1 MRIGIGYDVHRL
13 QPGRPLILG
22 GVNIP
27 HSYGLLGHSDAD
39 VLAHAIGDALLGA
52 AALGDLGCYFPDDDQ
67 QYAGA
72 DSIGLL
78 SEIGVLVKKAGYYT
92 VNVDSTIVA
101 QQPRLSPYINDM
113 RQNIAAA
120 LQIDTGS
127 VSVKATTTEQLGFE
141 GRELGIGAQAVVLID
156 KLPDK

>member
-13 QPGRPLILG
+13 QTGRPLILG

-27 HSYGLLGHSDAD
+27 HNYGLLGHSDAD

-52 AALGDLGCYFPDDDQ
+52 AALGDLGRYFPDDDQ

-72 DSIGLL
+72 DSIDLL
-78 SEIGVLVKKAGYYT
+78 SQIDALVKNAGYYT
-92 VNVDSTIVA
+92 VNVDSTVVA
-101 QQPRLSPYINDM
+101 QQPRLFPYINDM
-113 RQNIAAA
+113 RENIAAA
-120 LQIDTGS
+120 LQIDPDC

-156 KLPDK
+156 KLPAK

>member
-27 HSYGLLGHSDAD
+27 HSCGLLGHSDAD

-52 AALGDLGCYFPDDDQ
+52 AALGDLGCHFPDDDP

-78 SEIGVLVKKAGYYT
+78 SQIGVLVKKAGYYT
-92 VNVDSTIVA
+92 INVDSTVVA
-101 QQPRLSPYINDM
+101 QQPRLSPYIKDM
-113 RQNIAAA
+113 RKNIADA
-120 LQIDTGS
+120 LQIDPGC

-156 KLPDK
+156 QLPDK